1 MTESSTTETTGNKIA
16 DDTQSA
22 ANAQKSALSPWRIL
36 PLVLLVGGLIGAF
49 AMDFH
54 YYLSFESLQENR
66 SAIMQWKQDNYT
78 ISTFAYVLAY
88 GVATAISLPGAIWL
102 TIAGGFMFG
111 AIKGGLLVLF
121 GATLGAVIIFLAAR
135 YAFAD
140 FFHAK
145 CGTTILKMETGFQ
158 ENAFSYLLVLRF
170 VPLFPFWLVNIV
182 PAFLGVSVRT
192 FVITTFFGIM
202 PGTFVYSSL
211 GNGLGHI
218 IDKGGVPDIS
228 MIWSPEI
235 LVPLLGLALLAL
247 IPVAYRKLKKSQ

>member
-1 MTESSTTETTGNKIA
+1 MTENTTSETPGAENTEGQNSA
-16 DDTQSA
+16 DQ
-22 ANAQKSALSPWRIL
+22 AQKGALSPWRIL
-36 PLVLLVGGLIGAF
+36 PLVLLVGALVGAF

-54 YYLSFESLQENR
+54 YYLSLESLQDNR

-78 ISTFAYVLAY
+78 VSTLTYVLVY

-111 AIKGGLLVLF
+111 TIKGGLLVLF
-121 GATLGAVIIFLAAR
+121 GATFGAAVIFLAAR

-145 CGTTILKMETGFQ
+145 CGTMIQKMETGFQ
-158 ENAFSYLLVLRF
+158 ENAFSYMLVLRF

-182 PAFLGVSVRT
+182 PAFLGIPVRT

-218 IDKGGVPDIS
+218 LDRGGVPDIA

-235 LVPLLGLALLAL
+235 LLPLLGLALLAL
-247 IPVAYRKLKKSQ
+247 VPVAYRKLKKSD